1 VSNVKQHIENYMG
14 VAHSVDGMIRDALT
28 EIKRLEGE
36 LKEMQRS
43 EELYQKCVQRAE
55 AYWQEKT
62 GNPLVLP
69 DTTDLMK
76 WLMDELAVRDEAL
89 RRAVRGGVRLSTLA
103 GHPPTD
109 NELDGVKDY
118 SVSQARKNL
127 KEQDNEK
134 ATQ

>member
-1 VSNVKQHIENYMG
+1 MSNVKQHIENYMG
-14 VAHSVDGMIRDALT
+14 VAHSVDGMLRDALT

-62 GNPLVLP
+62 GNQLVLP

-76 WLMDELAVRDEAL
+76 WLMDELMVRDEAL
-89 RRAVRGGVRLSTLA
+89 ELA
-103 GHPPTD
+103 CDTEGIS
-109 NELDGVKDY
+109 NEYHKVLMNSY
-118 SVSQARKNL
+118 IAQARKNL
-127 KEQDNEK
+127 DK
-134 ATQ
+134 